1 MKQQAIVSMDDTS
14 YTIQELVQELET
26 DFDVQDVEVL
36 EYYEKDNQ
44 YRLLLNLEDDA
55 NLDRLQDIVHDL
67 DIDIEYVQLLLPQR
81 VVKSKPIS
89 MFRSTGDSESRPIPL
104 FANSYGTVC
113 KLHEKSKN
121 SQTGIDKLSVF
132 YETLDN

>member
-36 EYYEKDNQ
+36 EYYEQDNQ

-67 DIDIEYVQLLLPQR
+67 DIDIEYV
-81 VVKSKPIS
+81 
-89 MFRSTGDSESRPIPL
+89 
-104 FANSYGTVC
+104 
-113 KLHEKSKN
+113 
-121 SQTGIDKLSVF
+121 
-132 YETLDN
+132 

>member
-1 MKQQAIVSMDDTS
+1 MKQQVIVSMDDTS

-55 NLDRLQDIVHDL
+55 NLDRLQDIAHDL
-67 DIDIEYVQLLLPQR
+67 DIDIEYV
-81 VVKSKPIS
+81 
-89 MFRSTGDSESRPIPL
+89 
-104 FANSYGTVC
+104 
-113 KLHEKSKN
+113 
-121 SQTGIDKLSVF
+121 
-132 YETLDN
+132 

>member
-14 YTIQELVQELET
+14 YTIQELIQELET

-36 EYYEKDNQ
+36 ECYEKDNQ

-67 DIDIEYVQLLLPQR
+67 DIDIEYV
-81 VVKSKPIS
+81 
-89 MFRSTGDSESRPIPL
+89 
-104 FANSYGTVC
+104 
-113 KLHEKSKN
+113 
-121 SQTGIDKLSVF
+121 
-132 YETLDN
+132 

>member
-1 MKQQAIVSMDDTS
+1 MKQQAIVLMDDTS

-55 NLDRLQDIVHDL
+55 NLDRLQDIVHNL
-67 DIDIEYVQLLLPQR
+67 DIDIEYV
-81 VVKSKPIS
+81 
-89 MFRSTGDSESRPIPL
+89 
-104 FANSYGTVC
+104 
-113 KLHEKSKN
+113 
-121 SQTGIDKLSVF
+121 
-132 YETLDN
+132 

>member
-14 YTIQELVQELET
+14 YTVQELVQELET

-36 EYYEKDNQ
+36 NYYDKDNQ

-67 DIDIEYVQLLLPQR
+67 DIDIEYV
-81 VVKSKPIS
+81 
-89 MFRSTGDSESRPIPL
+89 
-104 FANSYGTVC
+104 
-113 KLHEKSKN
+113 
-121 SQTGIDKLSVF
+121 
-132 YETLDN
+132 

>member
-26 DFDVQDVEVL
+26 NFDVQNVEVL

-67 DIDIEYVQLLLPQR
+67 DIDIEYV
-81 VVKSKPIS
+81 
-89 MFRSTGDSESRPIPL
+89 
-104 FANSYGTVC
+104 
-113 KLHEKSKN
+113 
-121 SQTGIDKLSVF
+121 
-132 YETLDN
+132 

>member
-14 YTIQELVQELET
+14 YTIQELAQELET

-67 DIDIEYVQLLLPQR
+67 DIDIEYV
-81 VVKSKPIS
+81 
-89 MFRSTGDSESRPIPL
+89 
-104 FANSYGTVC
+104 
-113 KLHEKSKN
+113 
-121 SQTGIDKLSVF
+121 
-132 YETLDN
+132 

>member
-1 MKQQAIVSMDDTS
+1 MKQQVIVSMDDTS

-55 NLDRLQDIVHDL
+55 NLDRVQDIVHDL
-67 DIDIEYVQLLLPQR
+67 DIDIEYV
-81 VVKSKPIS
+81 
-89 MFRSTGDSESRPIPL
+89 
-104 FANSYGTVC
+104 
-113 KLHEKSKN
+113 
-121 SQTGIDKLSVF
+121 
-132 YETLDN
+132 

>member
-55 NLDRLQDIVHDL
+55 NLDRLQDIIHDL
-67 DIDIEYVQLLLPQR
+67 DIDIEYV
-81 VVKSKPIS
+81 
-89 MFRSTGDSESRPIPL
+89 
-104 FANSYGTVC
+104 
-113 KLHEKSKN
+113 
-121 SQTGIDKLSVF
+121 
-132 YETLDN
+132 

>member
-44 YRLLLNLEDDA
+44 YRLLLNLEDGT
-55 NLDRLQDIVHDL
+55 NLDWL
-67 DIDIEYVQLLLPQR
+67 
-81 VVKSKPIS
+81 
-89 MFRSTGDSESRPIPL
+89 
-104 FANSYGTVC
+104 
-113 KLHEKSKN
+113 
-121 SQTGIDKLSVF
+121 
-132 YETLDN
+132 

>member
-14 YTIQELVQELET
+14 YTVQELVQELET

-55 NLDRLQDIVHDL
+55 NLGRLKDIVHDL
-67 DIDIEYVQLLLPQR
+67 DIDI
-81 VVKSKPIS
+81 
-89 MFRSTGDSESRPIPL
+89 
-104 FANSYGTVC
+104 
-113 KLHEKSKN
+113 
-121 SQTGIDKLSVF
+121 
-132 YETLDN
+132 

>member
-1 MKQQAIVSMDDTS
+1 MKQQVIVSMDDTS

-26 DFDVQDVEVL
+26 DFDIQDVEVL

-67 DIDIEYVQLLLPQR
+67 DIDIEYV
-81 VVKSKPIS
+81 
-89 MFRSTGDSESRPIPL
+89 
-104 FANSYGTVC
+104 
-113 KLHEKSKN
+113 
-121 SQTGIDKLSVF
+121 
-132 YETLDN
+132 

>member
-26 DFDVQDVEVL
+26 DFDVQNVEVL

-67 DIDIEYVQLLLPQR
+67 DIDIEYV
-81 VVKSKPIS
+81 
-89 MFRSTGDSESRPIPL
+89 
-104 FANSYGTVC
+104 
-113 KLHEKSKN
+113 
-121 SQTGIDKLSVF
+121 
-132 YETLDN
+132 

>member
-44 YRLLLNLEDDA
+44 YRLLLNFEDDA

-67 DIDIEYVQLLLPQR
+67 DIDIEYV
-81 VVKSKPIS
+81 
-89 MFRSTGDSESRPIPL
+89 
-104 FANSYGTVC
+104 
-113 KLHEKSKN
+113 
-121 SQTGIDKLSVF
+121 
-132 YETLDN
+132 

>member
-1 MKQQAIVSMDDTS
+1 MEQQAIVSMDDTS

-44 YRLLLNLEDDA
+44 HRLLLNLEDDA

-67 DIDIEYVQLLLPQR
+67 DIDIEYV
-81 VVKSKPIS
+81 
-89 MFRSTGDSESRPIPL
+89 
-104 FANSYGTVC
+104 
-113 KLHEKSKN
+113 
-121 SQTGIDKLSVF
+121 
-132 YETLDN
+132 

>member
-1 MKQQAIVSMDDTS
+1 MKQQAIVSMDDTA

-55 NLDRLQDIVHDL
+55 NLDRLQDIVHNL
-67 DIDIEYVQLLLPQR
+67 DIDIEYV
-81 VVKSKPIS
+81 
-89 MFRSTGDSESRPIPL
+89 
-104 FANSYGTVC
+104 
-113 KLHEKSKN
+113 
-121 SQTGIDKLSVF
+121 
-132 YETLDN
+132 

>member
-14 YTIQELVQELET
+14 YTVQELVQELET

-55 NLDRLQDIVHDL
+55 NLNRLQDIVHDL
-67 DIDIEYVQLLLPQR
+67 DIDIEYV
-81 VVKSKPIS
+81 
-89 MFRSTGDSESRPIPL
+89 
-104 FANSYGTVC
+104 
-113 KLHEKSKN
+113 
-121 SQTGIDKLSVF
+121 
-132 YETLDN
+132 

>member
-1 MKQQAIVSMDDTS
+1 MKQQAIVSMDDTL
-14 YTIQELVQELET
+14 YTIQELTQELET

-67 DIDIEYVQLLLPQR
+67 DIDIEYV
-81 VVKSKPIS
+81 
-89 MFRSTGDSESRPIPL
+89 
-104 FANSYGTVC
+104 
-113 KLHEKSKN
+113 
-121 SQTGIDKLSVF
+121 
-132 YETLDN
+132 

>member
-1 MKQQAIVSMDDTS
+1 MDDTS
-14 YTIQELVQELET
+14 YTIQELIQELET

-67 DIDIEYVQLLLPQR
+67 DIDIEYV
-81 VVKSKPIS
+81 
-89 MFRSTGDSESRPIPL
+89 
-104 FANSYGTVC
+104 
-113 KLHEKSKN
+113 
-121 SQTGIDKLSVF
+121 
-132 YETLDN
+132 

>member
-1 MKQQAIVSMDDTS
+1 MKQQAIVSMDNTS

-44 YRLLLNLEDDA
+44 YRLLLNLEDDT

-67 DIDIEYVQLLLPQR
+67 DIDIEYV
-81 VVKSKPIS
+81 
-89 MFRSTGDSESRPIPL
+89 
-104 FANSYGTVC
+104 
-113 KLHEKSKN
+113 
-121 SQTGIDKLSVF
+121 
-132 YETLDN
+132 

>member
-55 NLDRLQDIVHDL
+55 NLDRLQDIVHNL
-67 DIDIEYVQLLLPQR
+67 DIDIEYV
-81 VVKSKPIS
+81 
-89 MFRSTGDSESRPIPL
+89 
-104 FANSYGTVC
+104 
-113 KLHEKSKN
+113 
-121 SQTGIDKLSVF
+121 
-132 YETLDN
+132 

>member
-1 MKQQAIVSMDDTS
+1 MKKQQAIVSMDKTL

-67 DIDIEYVQLLLPQR
+67 DIDIEYV
-81 VVKSKPIS
+81 
-89 MFRSTGDSESRPIPL
+89 
-104 FANSYGTVC
+104 
-113 KLHEKSKN
+113 
-121 SQTGIDKLSVF
+121 
-132 YETLDN
+132 

>member
-1 MKQQAIVSMDDTS
+1 MKQQAIVSMDDTP
-14 YTIQELVQELET
+14 YTIQELIQELET

-67 DIDIEYVQLLLPQR
+67 DIDIEYV
-81 VVKSKPIS
+81 
-89 MFRSTGDSESRPIPL
+89 
-104 FANSYGTVC
+104 
-113 KLHEKSKN
+113 
-121 SQTGIDKLSVF
+121 
-132 YETLDN
+132 

>member
-44 YRLLLNLEDDA
+44 YRLLLNLEDDT

-67 DIDIEYVQLLLPQR
+67 DIDVEYV
-81 VVKSKPIS
+81 
-89 MFRSTGDSESRPIPL
+89 
-104 FANSYGTVC
+104 
-113 KLHEKSKN
+113 
-121 SQTGIDKLSVF
+121 
-132 YETLDN
+132 

>member
-1 MKQQAIVSMDDTS
+1 MKQQAIVSMDDTA

-44 YRLLLNLEDDA
+44 YRLLLNIEDDA

-67 DIDIEYVQLLLPQR
+67 DIDIEYV
-81 VVKSKPIS
+81 
-89 MFRSTGDSESRPIPL
+89 
-104 FANSYGTVC
+104 
-113 KLHEKSKN
+113 
-121 SQTGIDKLSVF
+121 
-132 YETLDN
+132 

>member
-44 YRLLLNLEDDA
+44 YRVLLNLEDDA

-67 DIDIEYVQLLLPQR
+67 DIDIEYV
-81 VVKSKPIS
+81 
-89 MFRSTGDSESRPIPL
+89 
-104 FANSYGTVC
+104 
-113 KLHEKSKN
+113 
-121 SQTGIDKLSVF
+121 
-132 YETLDN
+132 

>member
-1 MKQQAIVSMDDTS
+1 MKQQVIVSMDDTA
-14 YTIQELVQELET
+14 YTIQKLVQELET

-67 DIDIEYVQLLLPQR
+67 DIDIEYV
-81 VVKSKPIS
+81 
-89 MFRSTGDSESRPIPL
+89 
-104 FANSYGTVC
+104 
-113 KLHEKSKN
+113 
-121 SQTGIDKLSVF
+121 
-132 YETLDN
+132 

>member
-44 YRLLLNLEDDA
+44 YRLLLNLENDA

-67 DIDIEYVQLLLPQR
+67 DIDIEYV
-81 VVKSKPIS
+81 
-89 MFRSTGDSESRPIPL
+89 
-104 FANSYGTVC
+104 
-113 KLHEKSKN
+113 
-121 SQTGIDKLSVF
+121 
-132 YETLDN
+132 